1 MRSIGSLGCLN
12 DDRENRKLLLKLPEW
27 IVTRW
32 NRLVVKWKDQKGS
45 FPPFSEFVNFIV
57 CEAKI
62 ACDPI
67 TSLQSLKSDQ
77 TSSESD
83 KSDRR
88 PRYENSRRPPV
99 RGYSNFTD
107 TKHKTP
113 YVPPN
118 SGISSNCCQIC
129 KGKHDLD
136 QCSQFVSRS
145 LNDRKAYIKDNKLCF
160 ACLKPNHVS
169 KFCRQRKQCK
179 TCSKFHPTSLHGDVT
194 KSENPTD
201 ISKNGSKDQPPS
213 DVKILS
219 NTSFSTST
227 STCLKCSMIVPV
239 YVSQKDNP
247 TEERLVYALLDTQSD
262 TTFILSHTC
271 QNLGISGTKVKLLLS
286 TLHSE
291 NRIVSSERIKNLVV
305 RPFDSDLRMDI
316 PNAYTRSIMPANRSH
331 IPSPQIAEKW
341 PHLAPIVDKLM
352 PVSNCEVGLLI
363 GYDCSRALLP
373 REIIAPDGDGPY
385 AQRTDLGWGIV
396 GIVGSDNVHSC
407 NDEIGVSHRVV
418 SCEVPHNLVSGPTH
432 MLVSLRNSVKELV
445 NPHEVAK
452 MMELDFSECSSSCDI
467 SMSREDQKFISLLQ
481 EGIHMTD
488 GHYEM
493 PLPFKDFVPV
503 LPDNRSLAL
512 HRLGQLGK
520 RLAKDDLYQTQY
532 TAFIEDMIKKGYA
545 ERVPMEDI
553 DRKDGHVWY
562 IPHHGVFHPQKPD
575 KIRVVFDC
583 SAQFKD
589 KSLNGLLLQGPDLI
603 SNLIGVLCRFRKEV
617 VAFTCDIQQMFHQFR
632 VNPEHRDFLRFLWW
646 KDGDLNGDVETYHMN
661 VHLFGAVSSPG
672 CSNFA
677 LKQVASDYEAEFGS
691 DCASFIRRDFYV
703 DDGLKSVPSVNDA
716 ISLINRSKEMCSKAG
731 LHLHKFQSSSKDVLN
746 HIPVDDRSSCLR
758 DVDLLRDDLPV
769 ERTLGIQWCVESD
782 TFQFRITL
790 KDNPFSR
797 RGVLS
802 TLSSVYDPL
811 GFLAPVILIGKQLL
825 QQMCRNNT
833 DWDSPL
839 SDDFKP
845 LWERWRH
852 DILQLHSLQV
862 PRCIK
867 PADFGSIV
875 RSELHNF
882 SDASFKGYG
891 QCSYLRLID
900 SRNHVHCSLL
910 LGKSRVHPLKQ
921 TTIPRLELTAAVVS
935 VKVGNLLQLELDL
948 DHIEQWYWTDSNVVL
963 GYISNDSRRF
973 HIFVANRVQEIRNHT
988 EPNQWKFVKSADNPA
1003 DIASRGAYAQE
1014 LLESSWFTG
1023 PKFLWEP
1030 SIPSVNDD
1038 TEIRNL
1044 SPDDPEVKKS
1054 IVHTSLAICAHSS
1067 ILERIGYFSD
1077 WTRAKKAI
1085 AVCLRFKE
1093 MLVKRSIKRCSNVS
1107 CKFDVELRLK
1117 NYHPVQVNEVQSAER
1132 EIIKLVQKDAFSDEH
1147 ELLSAVVKS
1156 QNKNSNLKHFNVLQ
1170 KGSPIFK
1177 LDPYMDGECIIRVG
1191 GRLANSQ
1198 FSLSEKHPIIL
1209 PRKGHVSDLIL
1220 RHFHERVKHQGR
1232 GMTINEIR
1240 ANGFWLLGCSS
1251 AVSYLISRCL
1261 ICRKLRGSLQVQ
1273 KMANLPSDRLEP
1285 TTPFTYSGVDY
1296 FGPFYI
1302 KEGRKELK
1310 RWGVLFT
1317 CLCCRAVH
1325 VEVACS
1331 LDTSSFINALRR
1343 FLSIRGSVRV
1353 LRSDRGTNFVG
1364 AQHEL
1369 KDAFGE
1375 MNFDQIRHFLLNEGC
1390 DFQFNM
1396 NVPSASHMGGIW
1408 ERQIRSVRNIL
1419 SALMLQN
1426 GSQLDDEALRTFM
1439 CEAAA
1444 IVNSRPITVMNVNDP
1459 LSAEP
1464 LTPNHLL
1471 TCKSKIILPPPGNFK
1486 RCDLFSRKRW
1496 RRIQYLANEFWV
1508 RWKREYLHNLQERA
1522 KWIPARRNLCV
1533 GDVVMIMDEN
1543 LPRGQWR
1550 LGMVS
1555 EVFPSNDDLVR
1566 KVKVQV
1572 GEPGLDNKGKRIRDM
1587 SFLERP
1593 VHKLILLRETE

>member
-1 MRSIGSLGCLN
+1 
-12 DDRENRKLLLKLPEW
+12 
-27 IVTRW
+27 
-32 NRLVVKWKDQKGS
+32 
-45 FPPFSEFVNFIV
+45 
-57 CEAKI
+57 
-62 ACDPI
+62 
-67 TSLQSLKSDQ
+67 
-77 TSSESD
+77 
-83 KSDRR
+83 
-88 PRYENSRRPPV
+88 
-99 RGYSNFTD
+99 
-107 TKHKTP
+107 
-113 YVPPN
+113 
-118 SGISSNCCQIC
+118 
-129 KGKHDLD
+129 
-136 QCSQFVSRS
+136 
-145 LNDRKAYIKDNKLCF
+145 
-160 ACLKPNHVS
+160 
-169 KFCRQRKQCK
+169 
-179 TCSKFHPTSLHGDVT
+179 
-194 KSENPTD
+194 
-201 ISKNGSKDQPPS
+201 
-213 DVKILS
+213 
-219 NTSFSTST
+219 
-227 STCLKCSMIVPV
+227 
-239 YVSQKDNP
+239 
-247 TEERLVYALLDTQSD
+247 
-262 TTFILSHTC
+262 
-271 QNLGISGTKVKLLLS
+271 
-286 TLHSE
+286 
-291 NRIVSSERIKNLVV
+291 
-305 RPFDSDLRMDI
+305 
-316 PNAYTRSIMPANRSH
+316 
-331 IPSPQIAEKW
+331 
-341 PHLAPIVDKLM
+341 M

-407 NDEIGVSHRVV
+407 NDEIGVSHRIV

-503 LPDNRSLAL
+503 LPDNRSLAF

-802 TLSSVYDPL
+802 TLSSVYEPL

-862 PRCIK
+862 P
-867 PADFGSIV
+867 
-875 RSELHNF
+875 
-882 SDASFKGYG
+882 
-891 QCSYLRLID
+891 
-900 SRNHVHCSLL
+900 
-910 LGKSRVHPLKQ
+910 
-921 TTIPRLELTAAVVS
+921 
-935 VKVGNLLQLELDL
+935 
-948 DHIEQWYWTDSNVVL
+948 
-963 GYISNDSRRF
+963 RF

-1117 NYHPVQVNEVQSAER
+1117 NYHPVQVNKVQSAER
-1132 EIIKLVQKDAFSDEH
+1132 EIIKLVQKDAFSDKH

-1240 ANGFWLLGCSS
+1240 ANGF
-1251 AVSYLISRCL
+1251 
-1261 ICRKLRGSLQVQ
+1261 
-1273 KMANLPSDRLEP
+1273 
-1285 TTPFTYSGVDY
+1285 
-1296 FGPFYI
+1296 
-1302 KEGRKELK
+1302 
-1310 RWGVLFT
+1310 
-1317 CLCCRAVH
+1317 H
-1325 VEVACS
+1325 
-1331 LDTSSFINALRR
+1331 
-1343 FLSIRGSVRV
+1343 
-1353 LRSDRGTNFVG
+1353 
-1364 AQHEL
+1364 
-1369 KDAFGE
+1369 AFKPLT
-1375 MNFDQIRHFLLNEGC
+1375 HFL
-1390 DFQFNM
+1390 
-1396 NVPSASHMGGIW
+1396 P
-1408 ERQIRSVRNIL
+1408 
-1419 SALMLQN
+1419 
-1426 GSQLDDEALRTFM
+1426 
-1439 CEAAA
+1439 
-1444 IVNSRPITVMNVNDP
+1444 
-1459 LSAEP
+1459 
-1464 LTPNHLL
+1464 
-1471 TCKSKIILPPPGNFK
+1471 
-1486 RCDLFSRKRW
+1486 
-1496 RRIQYLANEFWV
+1496 
-1508 RWKREYLHNLQERA
+1508 
-1522 KWIPARRNLCV
+1522 
-1533 GDVVMIMDEN
+1533 
-1543 LPRGQWR
+1543 
-1550 LGMVS
+1550 
-1555 EVFPSNDDLVR
+1555 
-1566 KVKVQV
+1566 
-1572 GEPGLDNKGKRIRDM
+1572 
-1587 SFLERP
+1587 
-1593 VHKLILLRETE
+1593 